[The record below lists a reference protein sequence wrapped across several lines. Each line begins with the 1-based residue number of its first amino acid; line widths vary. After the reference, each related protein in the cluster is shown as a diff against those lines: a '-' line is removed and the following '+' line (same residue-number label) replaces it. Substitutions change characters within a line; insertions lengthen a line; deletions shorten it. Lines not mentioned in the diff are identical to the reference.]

1 MKLSA
6 TEKSLVRTWTSC
18 NLLVWNEVADQGW
31 WHCFKSHSY
40 RRPEPELAEGYL
52 TIPCEMEERIE
63 LRKSIGAY
71 QYGIVMWDKERVT
84 NSKLKD
90 IHPKDMKSLDFRS
103 EKDSLTASD
112 AAQHNKAVLD
122 RFLGGNPQRP
132 EPQPISRAVSP
143 DTMSWFSDEL
153 RAMKK
158 AKAMMSKSSLGA
170 HRPQPRKDYPLGP
183 VSSRRPDSRVSRR
196 KKRH

>member
-1 MKLSA
+1 MQLSA
-6 TEKSLVRTWTSC
+6 TEKGLVA
-18 NLLVWNEVADQGW
+18 NDGW
-31 WHCFKSHSY
+31 WY
-40 RRPEPELAEGYL
+40 RVPYQYSTVPRPEPELAEGYL
-52 TIPCEMEERIE
+52 SVPCEKIEEKIERVE

-71 QYGIVMWDKERVT
+71 QYGIVMWDKERLT

-90 IHPKDMKSLDFRS
+90 IHPKDMKSLDFRG
-103 EKDSLTASD
+103 EKYGLTASH